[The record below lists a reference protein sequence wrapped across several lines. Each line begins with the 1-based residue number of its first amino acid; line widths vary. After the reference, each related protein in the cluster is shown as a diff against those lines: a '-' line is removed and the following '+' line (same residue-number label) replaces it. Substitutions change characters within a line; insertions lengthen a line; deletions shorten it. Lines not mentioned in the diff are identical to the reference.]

1 MRNKFIQL
9 MTAGTRR
16 FHEGRIKD
24 LASELDT
31 IDAEM
36 ADLQER
42 REKVVDQLEY
52 HEERLGI

>member
-1 MRNKFIQL
+1 

-16 FHEGRIKD
+16 FHQGRVND
-24 LASELDT
+24 LSAELDA
-31 IDAEM
+31 IDNEM

-52 HEERLGI
+52 HEECLGI